1 MDTVKIEHPNTKL
14 IAHRGASALERENT
28 AAAFVAA
35 GNRSYYGIET
45 DVHRTADGKYILI
58 HDDTTTRVTG
68 DTTLTVEQT
77 DFADLRRLTV
87 MDMDKSKRG
96 DLILPTPEE
105 YFSICRKYG
114 KVAVFEL
121 KNRFTAEQIEE
132 IVEIV
137 RSTGHLEQ
145 TVFISFSYFN
155 VQTVRQLLP
164 EAKVQY
170 LYYGEITEE
179 FVAGLKADRLDLDVR
194 HDRLDET
201 AMALLKREGIEVNCW
216 TVDDPER
223 ARRLIELGVDYIT
236 TNCLE

>member
-45 DVHRTADGKYILI
+45 DVHRTADGKDILI

-68 DTTLTVEQT
+68 DTTLTV
-77 DFADLRRLTV
+77 
-87 MDMDKSKRG
+87 DMDKSKRG

-145 TVFISFSYFN
+145 TVFISFSHFN
-155 VQTVRQLLP
+155 VKTVRALLP